1 MSKWLELKQKI
12 EDIPEKEGRKN
23 LVGRLARYSS
33 KTAEARD
40 SLVQS
45 AQAQLFAQS
54 VFPEEGFQR
63 SAKQLSEAVSAA
75 RTLHKRLVKQIE
87 AVETT
92 ASDKQFLAIDEYAKA
107 ARNNLKEQWNNLLGR
122 KIADFDNLVKA
133 ASGAQLAGSKNLTE
147 TLSRLRDQ
155 RASPPNNDA
164 AAKRV
169 AADLESL
176 KNYVSTLG
184 LEGRVGEFL
193 IAAAEGRG
201 NPKDLGDPEI
211 VTFIER
217 NELWNLLSVRLG

>member
-12 EDIPEKEGRKN
+12 ESIPEKERRKN
-23 LVGRLARYSS
+23 LVGKLARYSS
-33 KTAEARD
+33 KTAEAHD

-92 ASDKQFLAIDEYAKA
+92 ASDKQFLAIDECAKA
-107 ARNNLKEQWNNLLGR
+107 VRNNLKERWGNLLSR
-122 KIADFDNLVKA
+122 KITDFENLVKA
-133 ASGAQLAGSKNLTE
+133 ASEAQLAGSKNLTE
-147 TLSRLRDQ
+147 TLSCLRDQ
-155 RASPPNNDA
+155 RANLPNNDD
-164 AAKRV
+164 AAKRI
-169 AADLESL
+169 AADIEIL
-176 KNYVSTLG
+176 KNSVSTLG
-184 LEGRVGEFL
+184 LEGHVGAFL

-201 NPKDLGDPEI
+201 NPKALGDPEI
-211 VTFIER
+211 VAFIDR
-217 NELWNLLSVRLG
+217 NNLWNLLSVKLR